1 MQPRRLRFCP
11 QRRMRSA
18 LPHSDRAPAGNRA
31 SSACA
36 VLSAQPCVSA
46 GGDRRRLTRGA
57 RRACAE
63 CGVPSARRNQLCAF
77 GCRVCALVRLRPA
90 RLLVEP
96 SPALRTPGALSSTGT
111 GCESSQGEPSWRPR
125 RRDACVPDCAAL
137 LSVTAPWP
145 SLAQPKGG
153 PRNGAACAAVQAEVG
168 RWHTTLNG
176 AAAASDPR
184 RLASASGRRRR
195 SALCA
200 SRPSRSRAPTT
211 RTVKAGVRCG
221 GRGRAHGQPRRRH
234 STERRRQQ
242 LVRADCAKRIAGWKR
257 WTLGRRHATGDACRR
272 HGKRTG
278 RARKGCA
285 ARHGNAGDVAWTPSG
300 GAAATKQRRSASA
313 QHTPAL
319 TPQGKKG
326 RRQRRT
332 EEAHSRRS
340 WGVGRGRVECAPG
353 RGVGASA
360 HSLGAGR
367 RWRQPEMD
375 NTGGRRGRRETL
387 WRVVHKGSVK
397 MQRVA
402 LSAMLACG
410 LALALWSLPALASNG
425 QGKALSEDK
434 VADVCKLSALLKKMS
449 LEAKKLGSVATLA
462 TTFEASAAEEDMH
475 VMREALGSAARL
487 LRRRARR
494 GADTRNETQAREMA
508 ERVVRLHEAEQT
520 KALAAH
526 LAENVRQRTLLTAA
540 R

>member
-1 MQPRRLRFCP
+1 MQPLRLHFCP

-77 GCRVCALVRLRPA
+77 GCRPCALVRLRPA

-145 SLAQPKGG
+145 SLAQPSGG

-234 STERRRQQ
+234 STEREAAAVGSCRLCEANSGLKQLDVGEEARNRTRLPAPRKADRTREEGLRR
-242 LVRADCAKRIAGWKR
+242 
-257 WTLGRRHATGDACRR
+257 
-272 HGKRTG
+272 
-278 RARKGCA
+278 A
-285 ARHGNAGDVAWTPSG
+285 ARE
-300 GAAATKQRRSASA
+300 RR
-313 QHTPAL
+313 
-319 TPQGKKG
+319 
-326 RRQRRT
+326 RRCVD
-332 EEAHSRRS
+332 A
-340 WGVGRGRVECAPG
+340 V
-353 RGVGASA
+353 
-360 HSLGAGR
+360 
-367 RWRQPEMD
+367 
-375 NTGGRRGRRETL
+375 GRRGRNKATAVRERTTHTRADTAGQERTEAATHRGGAHADAAGE
-387 WRVVHKGSVK
+387 WKGDAWNVHRVVGWEPRHTAWAQDTGGANL
-397 MQRVA
+397 QWTAR
-402 LSAMLACG
+402 G
-410 LALALWSLPALASNG
+410 EEEG
-425 QGKALSEDK
+425 
-434 VADVCKLSALLKKMS
+434 
-449 LEAKKLGSVATLA
+449 
-462 TTFEASAAEEDMH
+462 AEEH
-475 VMREALGSAARL
+475 CGELC
-487 LRRRARR
+487 
-494 GADTRNETQAREMA
+494 
-508 ERVVRLHEAEQT
+508 T
-520 KALAAH
+520 KG
-526 LAENVRQRTLLTAA
+526 R
-540 R
+540 